1 MTIEPPDAAD
11 PAPGEPGTFT
21 LRGVVMRARRPEAG
35 LYLVAT
41 PIGNLSDVSLR
52 ALDVIAAADRLACED
67 TRVTGKLL
75 ARYGI
80 RRAMTSYHEHSGG
93 EASEGLLADLEAG
106 RSVAVVTDAGTPSV
120 SDPGF
125 RLAVEAGARGL
136 PVVPVP
142 GASAPLAAL
151 VASGLPS
158 DSFFFAG
165 FLPVKETARRGRLEE
180 VSRVPGTLLFFEAP
194 HRIAESLADMAAVLG
209 EGRRAAVC
217 RELTK
222 LHETVTRGTLSELA
236 AAFGAQE
243 RVRGEIVVCVAPP
256 EVAGPADAA
265 EADAILRGLL
275 AEMKPAQAAAEAS
288 RLTGLARR
296 DLYARALEMRGQK
309 R

>member
-1 MTIEPPDAAD
+1 MTTEPPDAAD
-11 PAPGEPGTFT
+11 PTPGEPGTFT
-21 LRGVVMRARRPEAG
+21 LRGVAMRARRPEAG

-52 ALDVIAAADRLACED
+52 ALDVIAGADRLACED

-80 RRAMTSYHEHSGG
+80 RRGMTSYHEHSDGDAA
-93 EASEGLLADLEAG
+93 EALLAEIESG

-125 RLAVEAGARGL
+125 RLAVEAGERGL

-165 FLPVKETARRGRLEE
+165 FLPVKESARRTRLEE
-180 VSRVPGTLLFFEAP
+180 VARVPGTLLFFEAP
-194 HRIAESLADMAAVLG
+194 HRIAESLADMADVLG

-222 LHETVTRGTLSELA
+222 LHETIHRGSLRELTN
-236 AAFGAQE
+236 AFAGAE

-256 EVAGPADAA
+256 EGEAVAGAG

-275 AEMKPAQAAAEAS
+275 AEMKPAQAAAEAA
-288 RLTGLARR
+288 RLTGLPRR
-296 DLYARALEMRGQK
+296 DLYARALAMRAET

>member
-1 MTIEPPDAAD
+1 MTIEPPDTAD

-21 LRGVVMRARRPEAG
+21 LRGTVMRARRPEAG

-93 EASEGLLADLEAG
+93 DAAEGLLADLEAG

-125 RLAVEAGARGL
+125 RLAVEAGERGY

-165 FLPVKETARRGRLEE
+165 FLPVKESGRRARLEE
-180 VSRVPGTLLFFEAP
+180 VARVPGTLLFFEAP

-222 LHETVTRGTLSELA
+222 LHETITRGTLRELA
-236 AAFGAQE
+236 ERFGAEE

-256 EVAGPADAA
+256 DVAGPADAD

-288 RLTGLARR
+288 RLTGRPRR
-296 DLYARALEMRGQK
+296 DLYARALEMRDD
-309 R
+309 RR